1 MTVGQR
7 IKERRKEIGMSAEQ
21 VAAELGVSPST
32 IYRYENGEIE
42 KMGIDKLEPVAKT
55 LRTTVAVLMGW
66 DEPSE
71 THAKTDNT
79 STHDIQPASGGE
91 RASDDDIKFAL
102 FGGDG
107 EITDE
112 MYEEV
117 KKFAQF
123 IKQKEREKGNDKP
136 V

>member
-71 THAKTDNT
+71 TNAKTNNT
-79 STHDIQPASGGE
+79 STHDIQLTGKGE

-123 IKQKEREKGNDKP
+123 IKQKEREKGNGKS